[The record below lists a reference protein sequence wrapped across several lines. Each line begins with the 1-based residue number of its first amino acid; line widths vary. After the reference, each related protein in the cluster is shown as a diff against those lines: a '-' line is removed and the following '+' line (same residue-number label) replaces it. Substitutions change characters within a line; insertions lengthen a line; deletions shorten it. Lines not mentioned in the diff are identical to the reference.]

1 MERKRQFYRVRHAET
16 IVIQD
21 VTGLLVDCCGRPRMM
36 MSEFNMDFYM
46 YNTVNASLGPNQPCS
61 DQGTSIAVPDQ
72 PCTPYFHPGIYDQ
85 QEVNFNADVSYA
97 VNERVN
103 VAGGAEWRNER
114 FEIVPGDEASWTEGP
129 LAIQGFTPASNG
141 FTGFG
146 PLTEGTWNRSN
157 FAGYGDVELRDPA
170 GAWTFGVAGRVE
182 RFSDFGT
189 TVNGKVAART
199 TVSEGFALRGS
210 ASTGFRAPTPGQQ
223 NAFNVSTI
231 YDPEIMDLTNNG
243 TIPSTSLLAREF
255 GGEALTP
262 ERSVNMALG
271 AVLERGRFSLSTDFF
286 QINVNDRLTTSAD
299 RKLTPAE
306 IDQLVADD
314 IIRPG
319 GVLARFRFFINDFA
333 TRTRGI
339 DLVAAYQM
347 EGANGSTT
355 NITAAWNW
363 TSTQVTDFNSGT
375 LTGTRIRIL
384 EEGLPNVRGNVAVN
398 HTFPNGVRALVRGSY
413 WGGYYDGETPYY
425 TGSSDNTIDYPA
437 RVLFDMEAARS
448 FNDRWTLTLGA
459 QNVLNTKPQEYPGA
473 ADGVGNRYGQFTP
486 FGFNGA
492 FLYGKLGYRW

>member
-1 MERKRQFYRVRHAET
+1 M
-16 IVIQD
+16 
-21 VTGLLVDCCGRPRMM
+21 
-36 MSEFNMDFYM
+36 
-46 YNTVNASLGPNQPCS
+46 
-61 DQGTSIAVPDQ
+61 
-72 PCTPYFHPGIYDQ
+72 
-85 QEVNFNADVSYA
+85 
-97 VNERVN
+97 
-103 VAGGAEWRNER
+103 
-114 FEIVPGDEASWTEGP
+114 
-129 LAIQGFTPASNG
+129 
-141 FTGFG
+141 
-146 PLTEGTWNRSN
+146 
-157 FAGYGDVELRDPA
+157 
-170 GAWTFGVAGRVE
+170 
-182 RFSDFGT
+182 
-189 TVNGKVAART
+189 
-199 TVSEGFALRGS
+199 
-210 ASTGFRAPTPGQQ
+210 
-223 NAFNVSTI
+223 
-231 YDPEIMDLTNNG
+231 
-243 TIPSTSLLAREF
+243 AREF

-262 ERSVNMALG
+262 EKSVNMALG

-306 IDQLVADD
+306 IDQLVADG